1 MVTET
6 QFPRSL
12 RLVEAQGSMYI
23 QVDIWETPE
32 ESSLVCMAA
41 VGR

>member
-1 MVTET
+1 MVTGT
-6 QFPRSL
+6 WFPRSL

-32 ESSLVCMAA
+32 ESGLVCLAA
-41 VGR
+41 VGQ